1 MTGAEEPTNPLSLA
15 NGVLAILAGH
25 ENAALQA
32 GLHVHTMRRQLEAA
46 MTTYRRAVA
55 SADPAAIAE
64 AHGAMNRRA
73 ADAMQL
79 LLQASMRLL
88 TEEKERA
95 EKNIAAMERE
105 LRRRRR

>member
-1 MTGAEEPTNPLSLA
+1 MDEPNDPLSLV
-15 NGVLAILAGH
+15 NGVLAILTQY
-25 ENAALQA
+25 EDAARH
-32 GLHVHTMRRQLEAA
+32 GGVHVHTMRRQLEAA